1 MNNKKKESDKKTARP
16 KQSDVARAAGVVP
29 STVSKVING
38 NSKISQEV
46 KDRVINA
53 IHDLGYVAPSAKQKI
68 INFTP
73 TRIKLVTY
81 HQFITS
87 DTRYFHSEVIQS
99 VLEECKNTRIE
110 ISTVLLDIEAPND
123 IDNYKS
129 QLSDSPTDGV
139 LFIGIDAPEILAPV
153 REMGIPGV
161 IINGDDPDF
170 TFDSISPAYRDGCKL
185 VMRHLLA
192 LGHRDIVHVTHLYR
206 SFIHLRLDGFRE
218 ALEEAGIEFSMDRH
232 VLNIG
237 DMEEK
242 RFSPE
247 KASDEIYRRINEGS
261 LKATAFFCVTDYT
274 AFGVIQG
281 IQRSGKTVPGDYSVA
296 SFDDLPLSQ
305 MVTPKITSAG
315 VDRSVLG
322 RMAVQRLLE
331 HIKNPQSPVLRVEVG
346 AHFSIRESTRKLGD

>member
-1 MNNKKKESDKKTARP
+1 MNNKKKDSEKKIARP
-16 KQSDVARAAGVVP
+16 KQSDVAKAAGVVP

-53 IHDLGYVAPSAKQKI
+53 IRDLGYVAPSAKQKI
-68 INFTP
+68 KDFTP
-73 TRIKLVTY
+73 ASIKLVTY

-99 VLEECKNTRIE
+99 VLEECRKNKIE

-123 IDNYKS
+123 IDNYRT
-129 QLSDSPTDGV
+129 QLSDSATDGV
-139 LFIGIDAPEILAPV
+139 LFIGIDAPEYLIPV
-153 REMGIPGV
+153 RDLGIPGV
-161 IINGDDPDF
+161 VINGSDPDYF
-170 TFDSISPAYRDGCKL
+170 FDSISPAYRDGCKL
-185 VMRHLLA
+185 VTRHLLS
-192 LGHRDIVHVTHLYR
+192 LGHRDIIHVTHLYR
-206 SFIHLRLDGFRE
+206 SFIHNRLDGFRD

-247 KASDEIYRRINEGS
+247 KAADEMYRRINDGS

-281 IQRSGKTVPGDYSVA
+281 IQRSGKSVPGDYSVA

-322 RMAVQRLLE
+322 RMAVQRLLD
-331 HIKNPQSPVLRVEVG
+331 HIKTPQSPVLRIEVG
-346 AHFSIRESTRKLGD
+346 AHFSARESTRKLGE